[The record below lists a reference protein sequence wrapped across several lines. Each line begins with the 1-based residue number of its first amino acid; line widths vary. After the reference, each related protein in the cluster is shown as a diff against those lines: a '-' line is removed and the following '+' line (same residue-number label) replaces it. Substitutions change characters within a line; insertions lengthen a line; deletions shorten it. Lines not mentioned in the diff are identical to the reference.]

1 MTQVWNCGGNDCFVT
16 ASFPS
21 LIKDG
26 NDNSFPQIHLHKTNA
41 FFEALYNLAYNF
53 TFYILIFQR
62 CTNERV
68 FPRQF
73 RHY

>member
-1 MTQVWNCGGNDCFVT
+1 MTQVWNCGVNNGFVT
-16 ASFPS
+16 ALFPS

-26 NDNSFPQIHLHKTNA
+26 NDNSFPQIHLHKTKA

-53 TFYILIFQR
+53 ILIFQR

-68 FPRQF
+68 FPQQF